1 MRATAAILLAF
12 LSVFVAQ
19 SAFAR
24 EVVLEPGQSL
34 ENVEQFASFLA
45 TPGEREISY
54 DDALR
59 AYREGEYADHLQ
71 TSRSSS
77 MHDWRTWIALS
88 FTGGAEFDEGSVRR
102 VIGLGGIFV
111 ELPRVYLAC
120 DGASPREILAE
131 RSGKDGPLRARYF
144 TYVRTQTFDVSP
156 GQNCL
161 ALINVSSSD
170 NPNIGIF
177 REGELGSN
185 QVVAVLLKGG
195 FTATLLIIGVI
206 LAVVSYLTDRPL
218 GMIIGITYSIT
229 MLQNE
234 ASLFTTTFVQSSLD
248 ARAIW
253 EALTI
258 LATFMMTYTFIFGFM
273 KELRLTN
280 RKKRRLFALALFAP
294 LVVIAYFSNSTT
306 DIIWAFYLSLFLFAV
321 TASLRFDI
329 ARRLRLTAGAI
340 LILSA
345 VLALFVEPYYLGRYL
360 PDLAIEFVR
369 DAIRLAAGAGMLFL
383 LLVDVLQSRRARARL
398 IEERIAAFETQSE
411 TDRILLQTERKYA
424 RALESASRRKA
435 QLAAASHDI
444 RQPLTGLRAAV
455 RSEEDRLSPMLRT
468 RLTKAFDYLESLTNE
483 YSTKEPGEG
492 HSSNDI
498 DEAYSLDLITRAVG
512 EMFGGEA
519 KEAGVELQI
528 KSADCRT
535 NVPALALIRATSNLV
550 ANALR
555 HADADKIIVEVS
567 CDEQCCV
574 VVQDD
579 GKGMDPATLE
589 EALKLGGKSS
599 ESDGEGLGLAIVRDL
614 AQRHS
619 FDFTFESN
627 LGKGT
632 RAILVL
638 PVR

>member
-1 MRATAAILLAF
+1 MRAIAAILLAF

-19 SAFAR
+19 SAFGR
-24 EVVLEPGQSL
+24 EVVLKPGQSL
-34 ENVEQFASFLA
+34 ENVEQFASFLV
-45 TPGEREISY
+45 TPANRELSY
-54 DDALR
+54 DEALK
-59 AYREGEYADHLQ
+59 AYRAGAYSDVLE
-71 TSRSSS
+71 TSRSNS
-77 MHDWRTWIALS
+77 MHDWRTWIALPFS
-88 FTGGAEFDEGSVRR
+88 AGAGSEQEAERR

-120 DGASPREILAE
+120 EGAAPREILANQ
-131 RSGKDGPLRARYF
+131 SGDEGPLSARYF
-144 TYVRTQTFDVSP
+144 TYVRTQTFDIAP

-161 ALINVSSSD
+161 ALINLSSSD
-170 NPNIGIF
+170 NPNVGIF

-218 GMIIGITYSIT
+218 GVIIGITYSIT

-234 ASLFTTTFVQSSLD
+234 ASLFTTTFVPSSLD
-248 ARAIW
+248 ARTIW

-258 LATFMMTYTFIFGFM
+258 LATFMMTYTFLFGFM

-280 RKKRRLFALALFAP
+280 RTKRRLFALALFVP

-306 DIIWAFYLSLFLFAV
+306 DIIWAFYLSLLLFAV
-321 TASLRFDI
+321 TVSLRFDI

-369 DAIRLAAGAGMLFL
+369 DAIRLAAGAGMLLL

-398 IEERIAAFETQSE
+398 IEDRIAALETQSE

-424 RALESASRRKA
+424 RARESASRRKA

-468 RLTKAFDYLESLTNE
+468 RLTKAIDYLESLTKE
-483 YSTKEPGEG
+483 YSTKEPAER
-492 HSSNDI
+492 HSSSEI
-498 DEAYSLDLITRAVG
+498 DEAYSLDLITRAVS

-519 KEAGVELQI
+519 EEAGVELQI
-528 KSADCRT
+528 KGAECRT
-535 NVPALALIRATSNLV
+535 GVPALALIRATSNLV

-555 HADADKIIVEVS
+555 HANADKIIVEVN
-567 CDEQCCV
+567 CEEQCCIIV
-574 VVQDD
+574 ADD
-579 GKGMDPATLE
+579 GQGMDGATLE
-589 EALKLGGKSS
+589 EALELGGKSL

-614 AQRHS
+614 AQRHN
-619 FDFTFESN
+619 FDFTMESSP
-627 LGKGT
+627 GQGT
-632 RAILVL
+632 RAILEL
-638 PVR
+638 PAR